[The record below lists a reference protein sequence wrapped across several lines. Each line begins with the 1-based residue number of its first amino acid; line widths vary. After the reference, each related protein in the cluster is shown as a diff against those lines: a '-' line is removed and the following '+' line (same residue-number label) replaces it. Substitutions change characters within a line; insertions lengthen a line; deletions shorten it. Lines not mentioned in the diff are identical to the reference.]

1 MFCWKTSLYGLSQQA
16 QPQEPEASP
25 APKGALASL
34 LRGEKPKE
42 SSERDSSCRLR
53 LDLYLDFMG
62 CFFGMHLN
70 GIDLMWGVMAL
81 Y

>member
-53 LDLYLDFMG
+53 LDLYLDLMG
-62 CFFGMHLN
+62 CN
-70 GIDLMWGVMAL
+70 GDAFKWDLMWGVMAL